1 MRCILYLAMNSDLTE
16 RRIALITFGC
26 RVNQYE
32 TQMMRELLT
41 PRFQIVSGDAD
52 VYVVNACTV
61 TSLAERKARQ
71 AVHRLRRENAGAK
84 IIVIGCVGDA
94 VASGLSRLDQV
105 DLIAGNG
112 WKTRISEVVERAL
125 AGETGL
131 LPTARPLPM
140 KDERISGHAGRV
152 RTFLKVQD
160 GCDFAC
166 TFCRTTQV
174 RGPSR
179 SKPVTAIVD
188 EARGLV
194 GNGYPEIVLTGINL
208 AQFAPPVGSL
218 ASLCEKLLQIHGLHR
233 LRLASIN
240 PYGIDDKL
248 VSAFSS
254 SKIACPHF
262 HIPLQSGD
270 DDVLKAMARGY
281 TREFFLSRVNL
292 MRCEIPQA
300 TFGADII
307 VGFPG
312 ESDAAFARTLGMIK
326 EVRFANLHLFRYSP
340 RVGTLAARARNQVP
354 EIVKRERA
362 EEASR
367 VFRATQ
373 QDLFSS
379 YVGTTVNVLLED
391 GTEDGGWR
399 GYTRGYIDVHVHTST
414 QHNPGDEI
422 TVHIVS
428 VGDGYLLG
436 DE

>member
-1 MRCILYLAMNSDLTE
+1 
-16 RRIALITFGC
+16 
-26 RVNQYE
+26 
-32 TQMMRELLT
+32 
-41 PRFQIVSGDAD
+41 
-52 VYVVNACTV
+52 
-61 TSLAERKARQ
+61 
-71 AVHRLRRENAGAK
+71 
-84 IIVIGCVGDA
+84 
-94 VASGLSRLDQV
+94 
-105 DLIAGNG
+105 
-112 WKTRISEVVERAL
+112 
-125 AGETGL
+125 
-131 LPTARPLPM
+131 
-140 KDERISGHAGRV
+140 
-152 RTFLKVQD
+152 
-160 GCDFAC
+160 
-166 TFCRTTQV
+166 V

-188 EARGLV
+188 EAHGLV
-194 GNGYPEIVLTGINL
+194 EHGYPEIVLTGINL
-208 AQFAPPVGSL
+208 AQFAPPVGNL
-218 ASLCEKLLQIHGLHR
+218 ASLCEKLLQIDGLHR

-240 PYGIDDKL
+240 PYGIDEQL
-248 VSAFSS
+248 VSAFAS

-281 TREFFLSRVNL
+281 TREFFLSRVDL
-292 MRCEIPQA
+292 IRHDIPQA

-312 ESDAAFARTLGMIK
+312 ESDAAFGETLAMIE

-354 EIVKRERA
+354 ETVKRERA

-367 VFRATQ
+367 VFRITQ

>member
-1 MRCILYLAMNSDLTE
+1 MRCILYLPMKSNLTD
-16 RRIALITFGC
+16 RRITLITFGC

-41 PRFQIVSGDAD
+41 PRFQIVSSDAD

-71 AVHRLRRENAGAK
+71 TIHRLHRESPSAK

-94 VASGLSRLDQV
+94 VASDLSRLDQV

-112 WKTRISEVVERAL
+112 WKTRVNEAVERAL

-131 LPTARPLPM
+131 LPTVRPMPM
-140 KDERISGHAGRV
+140 ENERISRHAGRV

-179 SKPVTAIVD
+179 SKPITAIID
-188 EARGLV
+188 EARRLV
-194 GNGYPEIVLTGINL
+194 ENGYPEIVLTGINL
-208 AQFAPPVGSL
+208 AQFSSPNGNI
-218 ASLCEKLLQIHGLHR
+218 ASLSKRLLQIESLRR

-240 PYGIDDKL
+240 PYGIDDEL
-248 VSAFSS
+248 VRTFARSDR
-254 SKIACPHF
+254 ACPHF

-270 DDVLKAMARGY
+270 DDVLRAMARGY
-281 TREFFLSRVNL
+281 NREFYLSRVEL
-292 MRCEIPQA
+292 IRRDIPQA
-300 TFGADII
+300 TFGADMI

-312 ESDAAFARTLGMIK
+312 ENDAAFRQTLSMI
-326 EVRFANLHLFRYSP
+326 EQVRFANLHLFRYSP
-340 RVGTLAARARNQVP
+340 RAGTIAARARDQVS
-354 EIVKRERA
+354 EAVKRARA
-362 EEASR
+362 EEAEQVYR
-367 VFRATQ
+367 RLQ
-373 QDLFSS
+373 QDLLSS
-379 YVGTTVNVLLED
+379 YIKETLSVLLEEK
-391 GTEDGGWR
+391 TEDGWR
-399 GYTRGYIDVHVHTST
+399 GYTRGYISVQVHTAM

-422 TVHIVS
+422 AVRIVS
-428 VGDGYLLG
+428 AQDGYLLG

>member
-1 MRCILYLAMNSDLTE
+1 MNNNLTDP
-16 RRIALITFGC
+16 RIALITFGC

-32 TQMMRELLT
+32 TQMMRELLA
-41 PRFQIVSGDAD
+41 PRFQIVSGDAS

-71 AVHRLRRENAGAK
+71 TIHRLRRENPIAK

-94 VASGLSRLDQV
+94 VASNLSRLDQV

-112 WKTRISEVVERAL
+112 WKTRINEAVERAL

-131 LPTARPLPM
+131 LPTVRPLPM

-179 SKPVTAIVD
+179 SKPVTAILD
-188 EARGLV
+188 EAHDLV
-194 GNGYPEIVLTGINL
+194 EHGYPEIVLTGINL
-208 AQFAPPVGSL
+208 AQFAPPVGNL
-218 ASLCEKLLQIHGLHR
+218 ASLCEKLLHIDGLLR

-248 VSAFSS
+248 VRIFSS
-254 SKIACPHF
+254 SELACPHF

-270 DDVLKAMARGY
+270 NDVLKAMARGY
-281 TREFFLSRVNL
+281 TREFFLSRVHL
-292 MRCEIPQA
+292 IRGAIPRA
-300 TFGADII
+300 TVGADII

-312 ESDAAFARTLGMIK
+312 ESDAAFAETLALIK

-354 EIVKRERA
+354 ETVKRERA

-379 YVGTTVNVLLED
+379 YVGTTVNVLLEER
-391 GTEDGGWR
+391 TEDGGWR
-399 GYTRGYIDVHVHTST
+399 GYTCGYIDVQVHTSM

-422 TVHIVS
+422 GVHIVS